1 MTIANLVRAGL
12 VLLLI
17 GSAAATPAHAQDQP
31 RTIEVTAKRFAFAPN
46 QIHLKKG
53 ETVRLLLTSEDVT
66 HGFFLRALKLDEEL
80 QPGKT
85 TEVTVTPQNA
95 GTFTLICDHFCGSN
109 HGNMK
114 MTVVVE

>member
-1 MTIANLVRAGL
+1 MTIANFVRASL
-12 VLLLI
+12 VLAI
-17 GSAAATPAHAQDQP
+17 ISSVGMVKAQAQDQP

-53 ETVRLLLTSEDVT
+53 ETVRLKLTSEDVT

-85 TEVTVTPQNA
+85 SEVTVTPQNA